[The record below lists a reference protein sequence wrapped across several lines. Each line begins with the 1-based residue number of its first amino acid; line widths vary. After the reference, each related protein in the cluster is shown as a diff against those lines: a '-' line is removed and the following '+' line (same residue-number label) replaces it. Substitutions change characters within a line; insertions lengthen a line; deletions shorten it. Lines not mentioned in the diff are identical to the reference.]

1 MLTGTTQRH
10 LLRVYRTGDDFRR
23 YSWQDEKR
31 RRALIA
37 LFRRYRKYFGHRV
50 LDLGCGGGVL
60 GLVADHA
67 GLSYVGVDGNP
78 DMIRDARTWARR
90 RGSKARFL
98 QGDLGTF
105 RLSGQYDTI
114 TILGNTMGHLTVDQ
128 FDRLL
133 ERLSHHVGSGGSL
146 LIDYRD
152 LVAMFWNGTWTHA
165 KVQTFVRGRVTHR
178 TRLVN
183 LRSGRLE
190 MSARPSSGRWR
201 LRWSH
206 AIWSPFILE
215 SVMRSRGW
223 RLVKRVVSRPSGHG
237 RQPPEAYL
245 DVYRRGSGARRS

>member
-1 MLTGTTQRH
+1 MPNGTTKRH
-10 LLRVYRTGDDFRR
+10 LRRVYRTGDDFRR

-31 RRALIA
+31 RHTLIA
-37 LFRRYRKYFGHRV
+37 LFRRYRRYFGPRV

-60 GLVADHA
+60 GLVVDGA

-78 DMIRDARTWARR
+78 DMIREARTWARR

-105 RLSGQYDTI
+105 RLAGQYDTI
-114 TILGNTMGHLTVDQ
+114 TVLGNTMAHLTVDQ

-133 ERLSHHVGSGGSL
+133 ARLAHHVGPGCLL

-152 LVAMFWNGTWTHA
+152 LVAMFWNGTWTHV

-178 TRLVN
+178 TRLVD

-190 MSARPSSGRWR
+190 MSARSSSGRWR

-215 SVMRSRGW
+215 SMMRSRGW
-223 RLVKRVVSRPSGHG
+223 RLVQRVVSRSSGQG
-237 RQPPEAYL
+237 DQPPEAYL
-245 DVYRRGSGARRS
+245 DVYRRGSRARRS